1 MNELMFRVANNAG
14 SSVSG
19 PSIIPIGVFELDE
32 AQKHRRQILRT
43 QLANMH
49 VQWFAAEDEGR
60 TEDPTEHKIKKAR
73 EEGRVARSP
82 DLSGAIILLVTVVAL
97 AILGGWFMT
106 SLADMLRFFLQQ
118 ATTMDP
124 TRDKTIGTAFFSYM
138 LKLSL
143 PICLIAMVAGIAGEL
158 IQVGFLFTTKPLKPD
173 FKRIMPKLGQ
183 YFKRSF
189 GSVEAFYNLAKAIFK
204 IGILIGIAWINI
216 AGNIDKLLNLPKRT
230 YLEGFGYIAQLTF
243 SVMVQSAVVL
253 LLMALFDFW
262 FQRRQ
267 FRDSLKMTK
276 QEIKEERKTYDG
288 DPLIK
293 SRLRQRMRE
302 ILSQNMIRAVP
313 QADVVVTNPT
323 HYAIA
328 LEYKRESMQAPTVI
342 AKGQDLLAQRIKE
355 IAREHSVPIIEN
367 KPLARALYAEV
378 EVGDTIPEHFYE
390 AVVVVLKQ
398 VYRMKRKEREAV

>member
-1 MNELMFRVANNAG
+1 MIYNDIAK
-14 SSVSG
+14 
-19 PSIIPIGVFELDE
+19 PFEGYTPEE
-32 AQKHRRQILRT
+32 ALRRDRFAA
-43 QLANMH
+43 QLAGMH
-49 VQWFAAEDEGR
+49 LQWFAAEDEGR
-60 TEDPTEHKIKKAR
+60 TEEPTEHKIRKAR
-73 EEGRVARSP
+73 EEGRVARST
-82 DLSGAIILLVTVVAL
+82 DLSASVILLVTVVAI
-97 AILGGWFMT
+97 AVLGGWFVST
-106 SLADMLRFFLQQ
+106 FAEMLRFFLMQ

-124 TRDKTIGTAFFSYM
+124 TNNSEIGQAFFNYM
-138 LKLSL
+138 LKLCL
-143 PICLIAMVAGIAGEL
+143 PICLIAMVAGVAGEL

-173 FKRIMPKLGQ
+173 FKRIMPKFGE

-189 GSVEAFYNLAKAIFK
+189 GSVEAFYNLAKAIVK
-204 IGILIGIAWINI
+204 IGILIGIAWVNI
-216 AGNIDKLLNLPKRT
+216 EGSLNKLLNLPART
-230 YLEGFGYIAQLTF
+230 YLEGFALISQLTF
-243 SVMVQSAVVL
+243 NIMVQSAVVL
-253 LLMALFDFW
+253 LAMSLFDYW

-267 FRDSLKMTK
+267 FRESLKMTR
-276 QEIKEERKTYDG
+276 EEVKEERKTYDG

-302 ILSQNMIRAVP
+302 ILSANMIREVP
-313 QADVVVTNPT
+313 KADVVITNPT

-328 LEYKRESMQAPTVI
+328 LEYKRESMSAPTVI